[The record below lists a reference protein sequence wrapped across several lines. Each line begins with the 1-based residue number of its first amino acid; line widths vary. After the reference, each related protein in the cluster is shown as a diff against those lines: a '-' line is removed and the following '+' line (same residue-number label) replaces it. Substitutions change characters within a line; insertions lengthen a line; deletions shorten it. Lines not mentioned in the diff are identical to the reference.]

1 MKKFFSSLLDSI
13 FGKKET
19 KEEVVSSPSEKVPE
33 DPKIELPTIE
43 EKKESSP
50 SLEPPK
56 KEVPP
61 ASKPVATPQNPTKP
75 SPAKSTPTR
84 PAPSKPIPAKQ
95 GSAKSSPPPAKLPTP
110 PKPLSTK
117 INFVN
122 PNFSRLS
129 NEDFKKAADF
139 LDCEEAIVRAVVE
152 VESSGGGFLPSNRPK
167 ILFEAHLFARHTK
180 NAHNKTNPGVSSQT
194 WNRTLYKGGEKEY
207 ERLEEA
213 LKLNEEAALASCS
226 YGMFQIL
233 ASNFKSC
240 GFGSV
245 EDFVKAQISGE
256 KEQLES
262 FLKFIKANK
271 LEITLQALNFP
282 LFAKRY
288 NGPSYRSNKYD
299 IKLQNSYEKWKQK
312 LNK

>member
-13 FGKKET
+13 FGKKDT

-33 DPKIELPTIE
+33 DPKIELPPIE

-50 SLEPPK
+50 SLEQPK
-56 KEVPP
+56 KEIPL
-61 ASKPVATPQNPTKP
+61 ASKSASPQNPT
-75 SPAKSTPTR
+75 PAK
-84 PAPSKPIPAKQ
+84 PAPARPTPAKQ
-95 GSAKSSPPPAKLPTP
+95 ASKKPPAISTPPASP
-110 PKPLSTK
+110 PKPLSSK

-122 PNFSRLS
+122 PSFSRLS

-139 LDCEEAIVRAVVE
+139 LGCEEAIIRAVVE

-180 NAHNKTNPGVSSQT
+180 NAHNKTHPNISSQS
-194 WNRTLYKGGEKEY
+194 WNKTLYKGGEKEY

-245 EDFVKAQISGE
+245 EDFAKAQIKGE
-256 KEQLES
+256 REQLES
-262 FLKFIKANK
+262 FLKFIKANQLDIV
-271 LEITLQALNFP
+271 LEALNFP

-299 IKLQNSYEKWKQK
+299 IKLQNSYEKWKEK
-312 LNK
+312 LKK